1 MTRPVTMP
9 ARALMEQAQR
19 TQVSP
24 GPQLPLRGPCL
35 RSRCARRSTGGDP
48 PRHWMAQ
55 ERLTIHTHGAL
66 CSQETRALIKH
77 ERAFRQG
84 RPPAS

>member
-24 GPQLPLRGPCL
+24 GPQLPLRGL
-35 RSRCARRSTGGDP
+35 AY
-48 PRHWMAQ
+48 
-55 ERLTIHTHGAL
+55 EVGAL
-66 CSQETRALIKH
+66 GAQPGEIHRVTGWRKN
-77 ERAFRQG
+77 G
-84 RPPAS
+84 